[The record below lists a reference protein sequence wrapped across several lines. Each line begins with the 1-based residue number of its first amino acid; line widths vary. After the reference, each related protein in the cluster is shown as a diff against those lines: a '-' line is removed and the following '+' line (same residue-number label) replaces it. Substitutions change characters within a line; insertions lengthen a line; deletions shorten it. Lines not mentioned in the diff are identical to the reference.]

1 MDNIEKEVYRIIQ
14 AHQNIVCWNA
24 FAEEFVEDFKEAKK
38 VSESEAKRVKELCEK
53 YFNRITE
60 GYNESNI
67 EREDELKAY
76 LRLKEVVDNIKQETL

>member
-14 AHQNIVCWNA
+14 AHQNIICWNA

-38 VSESEAKRVKELCEK
+38 MSESEAKRRVKELCEK

-60 GYNESNI
+60 GYNENNI

-76 LRLKEVVDNIKQETL
+76 LRLKEVVESMKNG